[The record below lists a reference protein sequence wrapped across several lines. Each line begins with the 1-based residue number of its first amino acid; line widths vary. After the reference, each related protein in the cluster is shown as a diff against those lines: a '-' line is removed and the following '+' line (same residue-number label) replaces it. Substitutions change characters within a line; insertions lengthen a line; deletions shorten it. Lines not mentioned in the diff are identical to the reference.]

1 MREQR
6 RSHRE
11 GDVERAPSL
20 RLFYALW
27 PDEPTRGRLETL
39 QSGIVGRK
47 VASANLHLTL
57 AFLGNQPRDSLMLLE
72 GVMQSLIVHPFTLTI
87 DAYGY
92 FSKPRVVWVGPS
104 TPPEALISMQ
114 RTLWQS
120 LLDNGIPLKPSA
132 DFRPHVTLARDAERL
147 DRAWKNDLEWTG
159 DTIAL
164 VESTPMPGGVHYRPV
179 ATRSF

>member
-6 RSHRE
+6 RNHRE

-27 PDEPTRGRLETL
+27 PDEPTRGRLEAL

-47 VASANLHLTL
+47 VDSANLHLTL

-72 GVMQSLIVHPFTLTI
+72 SVMQSLIVHPFTLTI

-92 FSKPRVVWVGPS
+92 FSKPRIAWVGPTS
-104 TPPEALISMQ
+104 PPDALMRLQ
-114 RTLWQS
+114 RSLWQG
-120 LLDNGIPLKPSA
+120 LLDCGLRLKPVVG
-132 DFRPHVTLARDAERL
+132 FRPHVTLARDAEHVDGQLAQAIR
-147 DRAWKNDLEWTG
+147 WEVGTM
-159 DTIAL
+159 AL
-164 VESTPMPGGVHYRPV
+164 VASVATPGSVHYQLLARR
-179 ATRSF
+179 TF